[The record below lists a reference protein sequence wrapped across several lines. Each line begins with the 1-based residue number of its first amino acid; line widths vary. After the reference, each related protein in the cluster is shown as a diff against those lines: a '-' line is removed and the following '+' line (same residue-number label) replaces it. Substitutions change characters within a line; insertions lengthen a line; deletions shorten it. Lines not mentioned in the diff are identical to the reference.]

1 MYRRRFSVIVAAFGL
16 ALVACGV
23 AATPTPNERSSMQLG
38 CFRPLEA
45 GPLTAAPAI
54 DQRRAEGVARDYFE
68 AKLGAILA
76 RDTDANGIQQPRPPL
91 DARTFLI
98 ARSPYGQDLDP
109 LRGRAVWL
117 FGFTVERV
125 TVWSTIRPGMTVYLL
140 VDAQTAVPLLDC
152 TTAPT

>member
-23 AATPTPNERSSMQLG
+23 AATPTPDERPPVQLG
-38 CFRPLEA
+38 CFRPLDAE
-45 GPLTAAPAI
+45 PLATAPPI

-76 RDTDANGIQQPRPPL
+76 RDTDPTGVQQPRPPL
-91 DARTFLI
+91 EARTLLI
-98 ARSPYGQDLDP
+98 RHSSYGQDLDP

-117 FGFTVERV
+117 FGFAVERV
-125 TVWSTIRPGMTVYLL
+125 TAWSTIRRGMTVYLL
-140 VDAQTAVPLLDC
+140 VDAQTAVPLLDG
-152 TTAPT
+152 TTAPA

>member
-1 MYRRRFSVIVAAFGL
+1 MHRWRYSVIVAAFGL

-23 AATPTPNERSSMQLG
+23 AATPTPDDRPPIQLG

-45 GPLTAAPAI
+45 EALATAPAI
-54 DQRRAEGVARDYFE
+54 DQQRAEGVARDYYE

-76 RDTDANGIQQPRPPL
+76 RDTDPSGVQQLRPPL
-91 DARTFLI
+91 EARPLLI
-98 ARSPYGQDLDP
+98 HHSPYGQDLDP

-125 TVWSTIRPGMTVYLL
+125 TTWSTLRPGTTVYLL

-152 TTAPT
+152 TNAPA